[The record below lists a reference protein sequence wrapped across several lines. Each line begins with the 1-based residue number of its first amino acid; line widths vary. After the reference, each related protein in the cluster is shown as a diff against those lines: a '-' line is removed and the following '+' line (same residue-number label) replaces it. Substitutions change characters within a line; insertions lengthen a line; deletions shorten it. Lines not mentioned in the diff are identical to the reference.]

1 MILLA
6 FTTRIIHIMTQAEGL
21 RAAQSP
27 PAAAA
32 AAARPEQRDWR
43 VDPWRGCWG
52 STWRCGRPH
61 WRKT

>member
-32 AAARPEQRDWR
+32 AAAAAGQREQRGWR
-43 VDPWRGCWG
+43 VDPW
-52 STWRCGRPH
+52 
-61 WRKT
+61 